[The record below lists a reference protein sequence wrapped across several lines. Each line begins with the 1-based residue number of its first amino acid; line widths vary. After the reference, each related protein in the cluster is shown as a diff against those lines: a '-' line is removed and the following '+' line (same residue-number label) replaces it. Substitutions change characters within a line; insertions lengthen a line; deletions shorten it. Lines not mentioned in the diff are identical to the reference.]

1 MICAVSSGAD
11 SMAMLWCLHCL
22 QSELSI
28 RVEAAHFNHRLR
40 GAESDRDEAFVR
52 EFCAS
57 HGIALTVG
65 AANPEDYEDD
75 PFVFPHEVMVLQHIR
90 NKRLDAVLKALKD
103 AGVPQVHYKSVV
115 TPFNTLWTLRR
126 LCETMQKEHAAMIEM
141 EEVKEKK
148 KQEAAGDG
156 DE

>member
-1 MICAVSSGAD
+1 MKRE
-11 SMAMLWCLHCL
+11 
-22 QSELSI
+22 ELVLFYQF
-28 RVEAAHFNHRLR
+28 RDDEKLALAQKTLHRL
-40 GAESDRDEAFVR
+40 
-52 EFCAS
+52 
-57 HGIALTVG
+57 GIHTKVLPEEGLKGFRV
-65 AANPEDYEDD
+65 ANPEDYEGD

>member
-1 MICAVSSGAD
+1 MTRSSR
-11 SMAMLWCLHCL
+11 S
-22 QSELSI
+22 
-28 RVEAAHFNHRLR
+28 HRR
-40 GAESDRDEAFVR
+40 R
-52 EFCAS
+52 CTAS
-57 HGIALTVG
+57 AYTQKCFR
-65 AANPEDYEDD
+65 AANPEDYEGD